1 MNAARSIGR
10 APYPTT
16 QVVHRYAVATAMATF
31 CLLIAGSLVTSTDSG
46 LAVPDWPLSYGTLFP
61 PMVGGIRF
69 EHGHRLIAGVVALMI
84 LGLAIWLWRAES
96 HRWVRWLGYSALIGV
111 LLQAILGGLTVLL
124 LLPPPVSIAH
134 ACLGQVVFCLTV
146 SLAYGT
152 SAHWASTGKPVSPP
166 RSALRST
173 LALSIALF
181 AAGQLILGAII
192 RHTGYAV
199 AAHILNAILL
209 VFISGSVFWI
219 VVRNSL
225 ETAPLQGHVWRLCT
239 LLALQM
245 VLGISVLTHHG
256 AVMLRSG
263 HVVLG
268 ALILAQAVI
277 LAWEAIR
284 QTVLLP
290 ATSSHAISVGVPG

>member
-1 MNAARSIGR
+1 
-10 APYPTT
+10 
-16 QVVHRYAVATAMATF
+16 
-31 CLLIAGSLVTSTDSG
+31 
-46 LAVPDWPLSYGTLFP
+46 VPDWPLSYGTLFP

-96 HRWVRWLGYSALIGV
+96 RRWVRWLGYSALIGV

-124 LLPPPVSIAH
+124 LLPPTVSIAH
-134 ACLGQVVFCLTV
+134 ACLGQIVFCFTV

-152 SAHWASTGKPVSPP
+152 SARWTSAGKPVSGPP
-166 RSALRST
+166 SALRST
-173 LALSIALF
+173 LALSIAIF

-199 AAHILNAILL
+199 AAHLLNGILL
-209 VFISGSVFWI
+209 VFMSGSALWM

-225 ETAPLQGHVWRLCT
+225 ERASLQGHVWRLCA
-239 LLALQM
+239 LLALQV
-245 VLGISVLTHHG
+245 VLGIGVLTHRG

-284 QTVLLP
+284 QAVFLP
-290 ATSSHAISVGVPG
+290 ATSSHAISVGAHG